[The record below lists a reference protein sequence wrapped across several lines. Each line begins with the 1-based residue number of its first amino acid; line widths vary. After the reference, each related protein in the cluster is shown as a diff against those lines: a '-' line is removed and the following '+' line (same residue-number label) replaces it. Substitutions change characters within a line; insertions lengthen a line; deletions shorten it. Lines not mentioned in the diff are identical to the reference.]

1 MINVSLENETDWIV
15 KGTVTSDVSEINLED
30 DEFRIELKDL
40 LEHYIKRKKSAEMV
54 EAYQKDSTQTLSIS
68 NNEVKLVPLKCPICK
83 GTGLAVDNYPMGRLP
98 TNTKP
103 DGATISKYDKIY
115 QVNNGMFVN
124 PITQLPEYSNVPSI
138 LFPDDSSYTPYT
150 K

>member
-15 KGTVTSDVSEINLED
+15 RGTVTSDVSEINLED

-40 LEHYIKRKKSAEMV
+40 LEHYIKRTKSAEMV

-83 GTGLAVDNYPMGRLP
+83 GTGLAVTDYPMGRNP
-98 TNTKP
+98 NDSTYEHGIIEKK
-103 DGATISKYDKIY
+103 GS
-115 QVNNGMFVN
+115 VFVN
-124 PITQLPEYSNVPSI
+124 PLIQLSDYSNLPDTY
-138 LFPDDSSYTPYT
+138 FPIDFPWV
-150 K
+150 

>member
-15 KGTVTSDVSEINLED
+15 RGTVTSDVSEINLED

-68 NNEVKLVPLKCPICK
+68 NNEVKLW
-83 GTGLAVDNYPMGRLP
+83 N
-98 TNTKP
+98 
-103 DGATISKYDKIY
+103 
-115 QVNNGMFVN
+115 
-124 PITQLPEYSNVPSI
+124 
-138 LFPDDSSYTPYT
+138 
-150 K
+150 